1 MSCSGRLQVQLRLK
15 GRRVLIKLE
24 TGKGANWK
32 MLEVG
37 STDELCRADWWP
49 RLHWGRRSAASW
61 DPLGLSSARLV
72 DKGRVRLKALSAVT
86 KCCGTLRFRFPSGG
100 QDVM

>member
-1 MSCSGRLQVQLRLK
+1 MSCSGRLRLK

-37 STDELCRADWWP
+37 STDELCRTDRRT
-49 RLHWGRRSAASW
+49 RLHWGRRSAAWW
-61 DPLGLSSARLV
+61 DPTGLSSARLV
-72 DKGRVRLKALSAVT
+72 DGGRVRLKALSAVT
-86 KCCGTLRFRFPSGG
+86 NAA
-100 QDVM
+100 